1 MTTGRYFCRKLVCV
15 DVTAELLSKIVIE
28 TIRRLE
34 TLLRVRVGFIV
45 FDRANETSVR
55 RVAKSV
61 NGRADPFPLDGLE
74 SCEPCNILFLDYL
87 PHGYFAKL
95 SLGLYDDDFSGFL
108 GDMIL
113 RGNRI
118 VVMGDDPAIGAETPS
133 AYVSL
138 LCSYRRTL
146 QSYGY
151 SFPNVPRHE
160 LESNPPSTRRADA
173 SPEGNVYSGRVLCRR
188 DLLEN
193 TRGGICFIRGR
204 VLVTDLAA
212 EAADAMQIEIRR
224 L

>member
-1 MTTGRYFCRKLVCV
+1 M
-15 DVTAELLSKIVIE
+15 TAELLSKIVIE
-28 TIRRLE
+28 AVRRLE
-34 TLLRVRVGFIV
+34 ALLRVRVGFVV

-55 RVAKSV
+55 KAAESV
-61 NGRADPFPLDGLE
+61 NGKADPFLLNGLG
-74 SCEPCNILFLDYL
+74 SCGPCDILFLDYL

-95 SLGLYDDDFSGFL
+95 SLGLYDDDFSDFL
-108 GDMIL
+108 GDMVL

-118 VVMGDDPAIGAETPS
+118 VVVGDDPAIGPETPPS
-133 AYVSL
+133 YVSL

-151 SFPNVPRHE
+151 SFPNVSRHE
-160 LESNPPSTRRADA
+160 SESDLSAHRRADT
-173 SPEGNVYSGRVLCRR
+173 SLVGNAYAGRVLCRR

-193 TRGGICFIRGR
+193 TREGVCLVRNG

-212 EAADAMQIEIRR
+212 EAADAMRIEIRR